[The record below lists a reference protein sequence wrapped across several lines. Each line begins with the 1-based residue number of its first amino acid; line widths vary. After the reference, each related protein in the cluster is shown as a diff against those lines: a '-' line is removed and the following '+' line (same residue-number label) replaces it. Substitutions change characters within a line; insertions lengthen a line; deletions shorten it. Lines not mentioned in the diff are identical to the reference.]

1 MEGMN
6 MGSSMNM
13 DAMSSASKT
22 VASSMA
28 SMSMDAMSSASKTIA
43 SSMASM
49 SMDAMSSASK
59 TILSSMSSMSME
71 AMSSAS
77 KTLASTMSSMASM
90 SMGSSSMSGMSM
102 GSSSMSGMSMGGS
115 SMSGMSMGGSSM
127 SGMSMGSSS
136 MSGMSMSMSSTPTSS
151 ASAQTTSDSSMS
163 DMSGMSGMSGMSS
176 SDNSSSSGMDMDM
189 SMGMNYYLTPTYK
202 NYPVLFHHLH
212 ANNSGKA
219 FGIFL
224 LFVVAAFV
232 YKLLLFVS
240 WCLEVH
246 WFKKWDKQNKYSTL
260 PSANSKDEG
269 KHYDTENNFEI
280 QGLPKLPN
288 LLSDIFVPSLMDLF
302 HDIIRAFLV
311 FTSTM
316 IIYMLMLATMS
327 FVLTYVFAV
336 ITGLA
341 LSEVFFNR
349 CKIAMLKRWDIQRE
363 IQRAKSCP
371 GFGNCQCGRHPEP
384 SPDPIAVAD
393 TTSGS
398 DQSTRLEKNNESKVA
413 ISENNQK
420 KTPTQEEECNCAT
433 DSGKN
438 QANIERDILEN
449 SKLQEQ
455 SGNMDQNLLPA
466 EKFTHN

>member
-1 MEGMN
+1 

-49 SMDAMSSASK
+49 STDAMSSASK

-102 GSSSMSGMSMGGS
+102 
-115 SMSGMSMGGSSM
+115 
-127 SGMSMGSSS
+127 
-136 MSGMSMSMSSTPTSS
+136 SMSSTPTSS
-151 ASAQTTSDSSMS
+151 ASAQTTSDSS
-163 DMSGMSGMSGMSS
+163 MSGMSGMSS

-363 IQRAKSCP
+363 IQKAKSCP

>member
-22 VASSMA
+22 V
-28 SMSMDAMSSASKTIA
+28 A

-90 SMGSSSMSGMSM
+90 SMGG
-102 GSSSMSGMSMGGS
+102 
-115 SMSGMSMGGSSM
+115 
-127 SGMSMGSSS
+127 SS

-151 ASAQTTSDSSMS
+151 ASAQTTSDSS
-163 DMSGMSGMSGMSS
+163 MSGMSGMSS

-363 IQRAKSCP
+363 IQKAKSCP
-371 GFGNCQCGRHPEP
+371 GFGNCQCGIHPEP

-420 KTPTQEEECNCAT
+420 KAPTQEEECNCAT
-433 DSGKN
+433 NSGKN

>member
-102 GSSSMSGMSMGGS
+102 GS
-115 SMSGMSMGGSSM
+115 SSM

-363 IQRAKSCP
+363 IQKAKSCP

>member
-1 MEGMN
+1 

-102 GSSSMSGMSMGGS
+102 
-115 SMSGMSMGGSSM
+115 
-127 SGMSMGSSS
+127 
-136 MSGMSMSMSSTPTSS
+136 SMSSTPTSS
-151 ASAQTTSDSSMS
+151 ASAQTTSDSS
-163 DMSGMSGMSGMSS
+163 MSGMSGMSS

-349 CKIAMLKRWDIQRE
+349 CKIAMLRRWDIQRE
-363 IQRAKSCP
+363 IQKAKSCP

>member
-43 SSMASM
+43 SSM
-49 SMDAMSSASK
+49 
-59 TILSSMSSMSME
+59 SSMSME

-102 GSSSMSGMSMGGS
+102 
-115 SMSGMSMGGSSM
+115 
-127 SGMSMGSSS
+127 
-136 MSGMSMSMSSTPTSS
+136 SMSSTPTSS
-151 ASAQTTSDSSMS
+151 ASAQTTSDSS
-163 DMSGMSGMSGMSS
+163 MSGMSGMSS

-363 IQRAKSCP
+363 IQKAKSCP

>member
-102 GSSSMSGMSMGGS
+102 GG
-115 SMSGMSMGGSSM
+115 
-127 SGMSMGSSS
+127 SS

-363 IQRAKSCP
+363 IQKAKSCP

>member
-1 MEGMN
+1 

-22 VASSMA
+22 V
-28 SMSMDAMSSASKTIA
+28 A

-90 SMGSSSMSGMSM
+90 LM
-102 GSSSMSGMSMGGS
+102 GSSSMSGMSMGG
-115 SMSGMSMGGSSM
+115 
-127 SGMSMGSSS
+127 SS

-151 ASAQTTSDSSMS
+151 ASAQTTSDSS
-163 DMSGMSGMSGMSS
+163 MSGMSGMSS

-363 IQRAKSCP
+363 IQKAKSCP

>member
-6 MGSSMNM
+6 MGSSMN
-13 DAMSSASKT
+13 
-22 VASSMA
+22 
-28 SMSMDAMSSASKTIA
+28 MDAMSSASKTIA

-102 GSSSMSGMSMGGS
+102 GGS
-115 SMSGMSMGGSSM
+115 SMSGMSMGG
-127 SGMSMGSSS
+127 SS

-151 ASAQTTSDSSMS
+151 ASAQTTSDSS
-163 DMSGMSGMSGMSS
+163 MSGMSGMSS

-363 IQRAKSCP
+363 IQKAKSCP

>member
-49 SMDAMSSASK
+49 STDAMSSASK

-102 GSSSMSGMSMGGS
+102 GG
-115 SMSGMSMGGSSM
+115 
-127 SGMSMGSSS
+127 SS

-151 ASAQTTSDSSMS
+151 ASAQTTSDSS
-163 DMSGMSGMSGMSS
+163 MSGMSGMSS

-363 IQRAKSCP
+363 IQKAKSCP

>member
-1 MEGMN
+1 

-22 VASSMA
+22 V
-28 SMSMDAMSSASKTIA
+28 A

-102 GSSSMSGMSMGGS
+102 
-115 SMSGMSMGGSSM
+115 
-127 SGMSMGSSS
+127 
-136 MSGMSMSMSSTPTSS
+136 SMSSTPTSS
-151 ASAQTTSDSSMS
+151 ASAQTTSDSS
-163 DMSGMSGMSGMSS
+163 MSGMSGMSS

-363 IQRAKSCP
+363 IQKAKSCP

-420 KTPTQEEECNCAT
+420 KTPTQEEGCNCAT

>member
-1 MEGMN
+1 M
-6 MGSSMNM
+6 
-13 DAMSSASKT
+13 
-22 VASSMA
+22 
-28 SMSMDAMSSASKTIA
+28 
-43 SSMASM
+43 
-49 SMDAMSSASK
+49 
-59 TILSSMSSMSME
+59 
-71 AMSSAS
+71 
-77 KTLASTMSSMASM
+77 
-90 SMGSSSMSGMSM
+90 
-102 GSSSMSGMSMGGS
+102 
-115 SMSGMSMGGSSM
+115 
-127 SGMSMGSSS
+127 
-136 MSGMSMSMSSTPTSS
+136 
-151 ASAQTTSDSSMS
+151 
-163 DMSGMSGMSGMSS
+163 
-176 SDNSSSSGMDMDM
+176 
-189 SMGMNYYLTPTYK
+189 
-202 NYPVLFHHLH
+202 H
-212 ANNSGKA
+212 ANNSGNA

-363 IQRAKSCP
+363 IQKAKSCP

>member
-1 MEGMN
+1 

-22 VASSMA
+22 V
-28 SMSMDAMSSASKTIA
+28 A

-102 GSSSMSGMSMGGS
+102 GG
-115 SMSGMSMGGSSM
+115 
-127 SGMSMGSSS
+127 SS

-151 ASAQTTSDSSMS
+151 ASAQTTSDSSI
-163 DMSGMSGMSGMSS
+163 SGMSGMSS

-363 IQRAKSCP
+363 IQKAKSCP

>member
-1 MEGMN
+1 

-43 SSMASM
+43 SSM
-49 SMDAMSSASK
+49 
-59 TILSSMSSMSME
+59 SSMSME

-102 GSSSMSGMSMGGS
+102 
-115 SMSGMSMGGSSM
+115 
-127 SGMSMGSSS
+127 
-136 MSGMSMSMSSTPTSS
+136 SMSSTPTSS
-151 ASAQTTSDSSMS
+151 ASAQTTSDSS
-163 DMSGMSGMSGMSS
+163 MSGMSGMSS

-363 IQRAKSCP
+363 IQKAKSCP

>member
-59 TILSSMSSMSME
+59 T
-71 AMSSAS
+71 
-77 KTLASTMSSMASM
+77 LASTMSSMASM

-102 GSSSMSGMSMGGS
+102 GG
-115 SMSGMSMGGSSM
+115 
-127 SGMSMGSSS
+127 SS

-151 ASAQTTSDSSMS
+151 ASAQTTSDSS
-163 DMSGMSGMSGMSS
+163 MSGMSGMSS

-363 IQRAKSCP
+363 IQKAKSCP

>member
-1 MEGMN
+1 

-102 GSSSMSGMSMGGS
+102 GG
-115 SMSGMSMGGSSM
+115 
-127 SGMSMGSSS
+127 SS

-151 ASAQTTSDSSMS
+151 ASAQTTSDSS
-163 DMSGMSGMSGMSS
+163 MSGMSGMSS

-363 IQRAKSCP
+363 IQKAKSCP

>member
-49 SMDAMSSASK
+49 STDAMSSASK

-77 KTLASTMSSMASM
+77 KTLASTMSSMAN
-90 SMGSSSMSGMSM
+90 
-102 GSSSMSGMSMGGS
+102 
-115 SMSGMSMGGSSM
+115 
-127 SGMSMGSSS
+127 
-136 MSGMSMSMSSTPTSS
+136 
-151 ASAQTTSDSSMS
+151 
-163 DMSGMSGMSGMSS
+163 MSGMSGMSGMSS

-363 IQRAKSCP
+363 IQKAKSCP
-371 GFGNCQCGRHPEP
+371 GFGNCQCGRHREP

>member
-1 MEGMN
+1 

-28 SMSMDAMSSASKTIA
+28 SMSMDT
-43 SSMASM
+43 
-49 SMDAMSSASK
+49 MSSASK

-102 GSSSMSGMSMGGS
+102 GSSSMSGMSMG
-115 SMSGMSMGGSSM
+115 
-127 SGMSMGSSS
+127 SSS

-151 ASAQTTSDSSMS
+151 ASAQTTSASSMS

-363 IQRAKSCP
+363 IQKAKSCP

>member
-22 VASSMA
+22 VASSMASMSMDAMSSASKTIASSMA

-102 GSSSMSGMSMGGS
+102 
-115 SMSGMSMGGSSM
+115 
-127 SGMSMGSSS
+127 
-136 MSGMSMSMSSTPTSS
+136 SMSSTPTSS
-151 ASAQTTSDSSMS
+151 ASAQTTSDSS
-163 DMSGMSGMSGMSS
+163 MSGMSGMSS

-363 IQRAKSCP
+363 IQKAKSCP

>member
-1 MEGMN
+1 

-22 VASSMA
+22 V
-28 SMSMDAMSSASKTIA
+28 A

-115 SMSGMSMGGSSM
+115 SMSGMSM
-127 SGMSMGSSS
+127 
-136 MSGMSMSMSSTPTSS
+136 SMSSTPTSS
-151 ASAQTTSDSSMS
+151 ASAQTTSDSS
-163 DMSGMSGMSGMSS
+163 MSGMSGMSS

-363 IQRAKSCP
+363 IQKAKSCP

>member
-102 GSSSMSGMSMGGS
+102 
-115 SMSGMSMGGSSM
+115 
-127 SGMSMGSSS
+127 
-136 MSGMSMSMSSTPTSS
+136 SMSSTPTSS

-163 DMSGMSGMSGMSS
+163 GMSGMSS
-176 SDNSSSSGMDMDM
+176 SDNSNSSGMDMDM

-288 LLSDIFVPSLMDLF
+288 LLSDIFVPSLTDLF

-363 IQRAKSCP
+363 IQKAKSCP

>member
-1 MEGMN
+1 

-102 GSSSMSGMSMGGS
+102 GG
-115 SMSGMSMGGSSM
+115 
-127 SGMSMGSSS
+127 SS

-151 ASAQTTSDSSMS
+151 ASAQTTSDSS
-163 DMSGMSGMSGMSS
+163 MSGMSGMSGMSS

-363 IQRAKSCP
+363 IQKAKSCP

>member
-1 MEGMN
+1 
-6 MGSSMNM
+6 
-13 DAMSSASKT
+13 
-22 VASSMA
+22 
-28 SMSMDAMSSASKTIA
+28 
-43 SSMASM
+43 
-49 SMDAMSSASK
+49 
-59 TILSSMSSMSME
+59 
-71 AMSSAS
+71 
-77 KTLASTMSSMASM
+77 
-90 SMGSSSMSGMSM
+90 
-102 GSSSMSGMSMGGS
+102 MSGMSMGG
-115 SMSGMSMGGSSM
+115 
-127 SGMSMGSSS
+127 SS

-151 ASAQTTSDSSMS
+151 ASAQTTSDSS
-163 DMSGMSGMSGMSS
+163 MSGMSGMSS

-363 IQRAKSCP
+363 IQKAKSCP

>member
-59 TILSSMSSMSME
+59 T
-71 AMSSAS
+71 
-77 KTLASTMSSMASM
+77 LASTMSSMAS
-90 SMGSSSMSGMSM
+90 
-102 GSSSMSGMSMGGS
+102 
-115 SMSGMSMGGSSM
+115 
-127 SGMSMGSSS
+127 MSMGSSS

-151 ASAQTTSDSSMS
+151 ASAQTTSDSS
-163 DMSGMSGMSGMSS
+163 MSGMSGMSS

-363 IQRAKSCP
+363 IQKAKSCP

>member
-102 GSSSMSGMSMGGS
+102 
-115 SMSGMSMGGSSM
+115 
-127 SGMSMGSSS
+127 
-136 MSGMSMSMSSTPTSS
+136 SMSSTPTSS
-151 ASAQTTSDSSMS
+151 ASAQTTSDSS
-163 DMSGMSGMSGMSS
+163 MSGMSGMSS

-363 IQRAKSCP
+363 IQKAKSCP

>member
-1 MEGMN
+1 

-22 VASSMA
+22 V
-28 SMSMDAMSSASKTIA
+28 A

-102 GSSSMSGMSMGGS
+102 GG
-115 SMSGMSMGGSSM
+115 
-127 SGMSMGSSS
+127 SS

-363 IQRAKSCP
+363 IQKAKSCP

>member
-49 SMDAMSSASK
+49 STDAMSSASK

-77 KTLASTMSSMASM
+77 KTLASTMSSMAS
-90 SMGSSSMSGMSM
+90 
-102 GSSSMSGMSMGGS
+102 
-115 SMSGMSMGGSSM
+115 
-127 SGMSMGSSS
+127 MSMGSSS

-363 IQRAKSCP
+363 IQKAKSCP

>member
-6 MGSSMNM
+6 MGSSMN
-13 DAMSSASKT
+13 
-22 VASSMA
+22 
-28 SMSMDAMSSASKTIA
+28 MDAMSSASKTIA

-90 SMGSSSMSGMSM
+90 SMGS
-102 GSSSMSGMSMGGS
+102 
-115 SMSGMSMGGSSM
+115 SSM

-363 IQRAKSCP
+363 IQKAKSCP
-371 GFGNCQCGRHPEP
+371 GFGNCQCGKHPEP

>member
-1 MEGMN
+1 MDGMS
-6 MGSSMNM
+6 MASSMNM
-13 DAMSSASKT
+13 DGMSSTSKT

-43 SSMASM
+43 SSMSSM
-49 SMDAMSSASK
+49 SMDAMSSVSK
-59 TILSSMSSMSME
+59 TI
-71 AMSSAS
+71 
-77 KTLASTMSSMASM
+77 ASTMA
-90 SMGSSSMSGMSM
+90 
-102 GSSSMSGMSMGGS
+102 

-136 MSGMSMSMSSTPTSS
+136 MSGMSMGSTLTSS
-151 ASAQTTSDSSMS
+151 ASVQATSDSSMSSMS
-163 DMSGMSGMSGMSS
+163 DMSGMSGMSGTSS

-189 SMGMNYYLTPTYK
+189 NMGMNYYLTPTYK

-232 YKLLLFVS
+232 YKLLLFIS

-246 WFKKWDKQNKYSTL
+246 WFKKWDKKNKYCTL
-260 PSANSKDEG
+260 PSANAKDEV
-269 KHYDTENNFEI
+269 KRYDTENNFEI

-288 LLSDIFVPSLMDLF
+288 LLSDIFVPSLVDLF

-363 IQRAKSCP
+363 IQKTKNCP

-384 SPDPIAVAD
+384 APDPIAVAE
-393 TTSGS
+393 TTSTS

-413 ISENNQK
+413 ISDNKQK
-420 KTPTQEEECNCAT
+420 KTPTQEEGCNCAT
-433 DSGKN
+433 VSGKN
-438 QANIERDILEN
+438 QANIERDILES

>member
-102 GSSSMSGMSMGGS
+102 G
-115 SMSGMSMGGSSM
+115 GSSM

-151 ASAQTTSDSSMS
+151 ASAQTTSASSMS

-363 IQRAKSCP
+363 IQKAKSCP

>member
-77 KTLASTMSSMASM
+77 KTLASTMSSMAN
-90 SMGSSSMSGMSM
+90 
-102 GSSSMSGMSMGGS
+102 
-115 SMSGMSMGGSSM
+115 
-127 SGMSMGSSS
+127 
-136 MSGMSMSMSSTPTSS
+136 
-151 ASAQTTSDSSMS
+151 
-163 DMSGMSGMSGMSS
+163 MSGMSGMSGMSS

-363 IQRAKSCP
+363 IQKAKSCP

-438 QANIERDILEN
+438 QASIERDILEN

>member
-28 SMSMDAMSSASKTIA
+28 SMSMDAISSASKTIA

-102 GSSSMSGMSMGGS
+102 G
-115 SMSGMSMGGSSM
+115 GSSM

-151 ASAQTTSDSSMS
+151 ASAQTTSDSG
-163 DMSGMSGMSGMSS
+163 MSGMSDMSGMSS

-363 IQRAKSCP
+363 IQKAKSCP

>member
-22 VASSMA
+22 V
-28 SMSMDAMSSASKTIA
+28 A

-102 GSSSMSGMSMGGS
+102 
-115 SMSGMSMGGSSM
+115 
-127 SGMSMGSSS
+127 
-136 MSGMSMSMSSTPTSS
+136 SMSSTPTSS

-176 SDNSSSSGMDMDM
+176 SDNSSSSGMGRDM

-363 IQRAKSCP
+363 IQRAKNCP

-398 DQSTRLEKNNESKVA
+398 DQSTRLEKNNEAKVA

>member
-1 MEGMN
+1 

-22 VASSMA
+22 V
-28 SMSMDAMSSASKTIA
+28 A

-102 GSSSMSGMSMGGS
+102 GG
-115 SMSGMSMGGSSM
+115 
-127 SGMSMGSSS
+127 SS

-151 ASAQTTSDSSMS
+151 ASAQTTSDSS
-163 DMSGMSGMSGMSS
+163 MSGMSGMSS

-212 ANNSGKA
+212 ANNSGNA

-363 IQRAKSCP
+363 IQKAKSCP

>member
-13 DAMSSASKT
+13 NAMSSASKT
-22 VASSMA
+22 V
-28 SMSMDAMSSASKTIA
+28 A

-102 GSSSMSGMSMGGS
+102 
-115 SMSGMSMGGSSM
+115 
-127 SGMSMGSSS
+127 
-136 MSGMSMSMSSTPTSS
+136 SMSSTPTSS
-151 ASAQTTSDSSMS
+151 ASAQTTSDSS
-163 DMSGMSGMSGMSS
+163 MSGMSGMSS

-363 IQRAKSCP
+363 IQKAKSCP

>member
-77 KTLASTMSSMASM
+77 KTLASTMSSMAM
-90 SMGSSSMSGMSM
+90 VR
-102 GSSSMSGMSMGGS
+102 
-115 SMSGMSMGGSSM
+115 
-127 SGMSMGSSS
+127 
-136 MSGMSMSMSSTPTSS
+136 
-151 ASAQTTSDSSMS
+151 
-163 DMSGMSGMSGMSS
+163 
-176 SDNSSSSGMDMDM
+176 
-189 SMGMNYYLTPTYK
+189 L
-202 NYPVLFHHLH
+202 
-212 ANNSGKA
+212 

-363 IQRAKSCP
+363 IQKAKSCP

>member
-22 VASSMA
+22 VASSMASMSMDAMSSASKTIASSMA

-77 KTLASTMSSMASM
+77 KTLASTMSSM
-90 SMGSSSMSGMSM
+90 
-102 GSSSMSGMSMGGS
+102 SGMSMGGS
-115 SMSGMSMGGSSM
+115 SMSGMSMGG
-127 SGMSMGSSS
+127 SS

-151 ASAQTTSDSSMS
+151 ASAQTTSDSS
-163 DMSGMSGMSGMSS
+163 MSGMSGMSS

-363 IQRAKSCP
+363 IQKAKSCP

>member
-102 GSSSMSGMSMGGS
+102 GG
-115 SMSGMSMGGSSM
+115 
-127 SGMSMGSSS
+127 SS

-151 ASAQTTSDSSMS
+151 ASAQTTSDSS
-163 DMSGMSGMSGMSS
+163 MSGMSGMSS

-363 IQRAKSCP
+363 IQKAKSCP

-420 KTPTQEEECNCAT
+420 KAPTQEEECNCAT

>member
-1 MEGMN
+1 

-77 KTLASTMSSMASM
+77 KTLASTMSSMAS
-90 SMGSSSMSGMSM
+90 
-102 GSSSMSGMSMGGS
+102 
-115 SMSGMSMGGSSM
+115 
-127 SGMSMGSSS
+127 MSMGSSS

-363 IQRAKSCP
+363 IQKAKSCP

>member
-102 GSSSMSGMSMGGS
+102 GG
-115 SMSGMSMGGSSM
+115 
-127 SGMSMGSSS
+127 SS

-151 ASAQTTSDSSMS
+151 ASAQTTSDSS
-163 DMSGMSGMSGMSS
+163 MSGMSGMSGMSS

-363 IQRAKSCP
+363 IQKAKSCP

-420 KTPTQEEECNCAT
+420 KAPTQEEECNCAT